1 MNRFVSYGA
10 GIGYASI
17 FGFSFLVTKG
27 ALDVL
32 DPLELLFSRF
42 LIAAVTM
49 SLLAASGVIKLRY
62 GGKPKTALALTCLFQ
77 PVLYFLCETFGVR
90 ESATST
96 AGMILGALPATVA
109 VLGLVI
115 LKERV
120 GRLQM
125 VGLAL
130 SVAGVGFI
138 VFAGAGASGAA
149 AEGPGTPRGILL
161 LIGAMASAAFFNVFS
176 RAASRHYSD
185 LERTF
190 AMMWTGTVVFGIATL
205 AVSGAGRGASLPAR
219 MLSVWPSLAYLGLLS
234 SVVAFFLINVTLTR
248 LKASQSATFANL
260 VTVITV
266 VAGVVLRGEPFG
278 FAQAAGAA
286 MIVTGVWAAN
296 RSPERGR

>member
-1 MNRFVSYGA
+1 MISYGA

-42 LIAAVTM
+42 LVAALTM
-49 SLLAASGVIKLRY
+49 SVLAAFGVIRLRY
-62 GGKPKTALALTCLFQ
+62 AGKPRGALALTCLFQ
-77 PVLYFLCETFGVR
+77 PVLYFLCETYGVR

-96 AGMILGALPATVA
+96 AGMILGALPATSA
-109 VLGLVI
+109 LLGLLV
-115 LKERV
+115 LKEKV
-120 GRLQM
+120 SRLQM
-125 VGLAL
+125 AGLAL

-138 VFAGAGASGAA
+138 AYAQGGSSGSD
-149 AEGPGTPRGILL
+149 GLRGVLL
-161 LIGAMASAAFFNVFS
+161 LFGAMASAAFFNVFS
-176 RAASRHYSD
+176 RSASRHYSD

-190 AMMWTGTVVFGIATL
+190 AMMWTGAITFGAATL
-205 AVSGAGRGASLPAR
+205 FSGLSGGAEADLPGR
-219 MLSVWPSLAYLGLLS
+219 MLQAWPALAYLGLLS

-248 LKASQSATFANL
+248 LKASQSAVFANL

-266 VAGVVLRGEPFG
+266 AAGVALRGEPFG
-278 FAQAAGAA
+278 FPQAAGAI

-296 RSPERGR
+296 RSA